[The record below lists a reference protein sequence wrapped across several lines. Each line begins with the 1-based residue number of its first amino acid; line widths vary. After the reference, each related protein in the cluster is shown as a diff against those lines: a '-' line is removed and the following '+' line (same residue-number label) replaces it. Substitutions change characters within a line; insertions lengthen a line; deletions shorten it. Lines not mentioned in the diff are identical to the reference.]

1 MTHRMMTRAFA
12 MVALAAGLLAGCS
25 VSSHPCPGQA
35 ANLVGTYDLLAYDT
49 GGTTFVPPQATGVLR
64 LHTATYGL
72 SIVLPGPATVSDTG
86 TYSVCGA
93 SGFNQ
98 QSLAGQAQFS
108 GVYILVGD
116 TLSLSGRSA
125 GSIWLLRP

>member
-1 MTHRMMTRAFA
+1 MTHRTMTRALGMLAFA
-12 MVALAAGLLAGCS
+12 TGVMAGCS

-72 SIVLPGPATVSDTG
+72 SIVLPGPTTVSDTG
-86 TYSVCGA
+86 SYSVCGA